1 MFRVPTI
8 HDRIIVKKNIT
19 IDAHEVVVVYRHN
32 GLACEKTVERH
43 LEYGPKMFVPAS
55 NEW

>member
-8 HDRIIVKKNIT
+8 HDRIIIKKNIT